1 VTLYTPVNEGDA
13 RLAEQGEPLPGPL
26 FWQTVMMRDEADE
39 DASWLVLDVPE
50 AGAVVH
56 ERPTAPELGYR
67 EFELPPDFVIRF
79 VPSRA

>member
-1 VTLYTPVNEGDA
+1 VSERDA
-13 RLAEQGEPLPGPL
+13 RLAEQRQLLPGSR
-26 FWQTVMMRDEADE
+26 FWQTVVMRDEADE

-50 AGAVVH
+50 ADVVVH

-67 EFELPPDFVIRF
+67 EFELPPDFLIRF